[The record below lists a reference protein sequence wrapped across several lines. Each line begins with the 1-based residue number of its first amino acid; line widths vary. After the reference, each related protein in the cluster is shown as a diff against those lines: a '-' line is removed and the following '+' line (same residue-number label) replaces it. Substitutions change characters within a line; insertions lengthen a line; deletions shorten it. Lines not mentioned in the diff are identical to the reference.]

1 MRSWTTN
8 LAKLLLVVTVCTADT
23 SDQRRLNRRKILDDY
38 EDVEVS
44 QWFGFDSKL
53 EASQEFERFLEFG
66 GSLSMSVVVP
76 SVRSISKNGRSKS
89 NKKGSGKSKDGKVR
103 KGKSKDGKSPDG
115 KEGEKKIREGKSKST
130 GKTRLAKADKRR
142 RVLGIGFSQRE
153 AIGKQSK
160 AKAGKAKLGKKEKRE
175 SLKES
180 NKLSLPTS
188 PEDLTPKRVPY
199 ALMTLAPTPSPNSD
213 SKSISKGKFDSAR
226 YRVRRRRRR
235 AQTSEDPITWKSNRR
250 EFGDHCLIGTPNGAP
265 GSESGSKPGSK
276 EGSKSGNRG
285 GSKEGSKYGSK
296 EGSKS
301 GNKRVEVRD
310 KGHRRTELGLYACTV
325 SGSWTCCK
333 EYGDMGDDPVCC
345 KGDYTDSFAVHEKPI
360 AHKPLLTD
368 ENDEE
373 DDNGPLLSVKKSDTS
388 PSNGP
393 KDVLPSYSNDVPPAL
408 TSPGFAAPLLTRPH
422 QDPAAMAVQH
432 SWHSNDNDDGKN

>member
-1 MRSWTTN
+1 MKFWTTN
-8 LAKLLLVVTVCTADT
+8 IAKLLLVATVCTADT
-23 SDQRRLNRRKILDDY
+23 RDQGHLNRRKTLDDY

-44 QWFGFDSKL
+44 RWFDFGSKL

-89 NKKGSGKSKDGKVR
+89 EKKGSGKSKDGKIR
-103 KGKSKDGKSPDG
+103 KGKSKNGKSSDG
-115 KEGEKKIREGKSKST
+115 KEGEKKTREGKSKST
-130 GKTRLAKADKRR
+130 GKNRLAKADKGR

-160 AKAGKAKLGKKEKRE
+160 AKAGKANAGKAKSGKKEKRE
-175 SLKES
+175 SLKDS
-180 NKLSLPTS
+180 NKLSVPTS
-188 PEDLTPKRVPY
+188 PEGLTPKRVPY

-213 SKSISKGKFDSAR
+213 SKSKSKGKFGSAR
-226 YRVRRRRRR
+226 YTVRRRRRR
-235 AQTSEDPITWKSNRR
+235 AQTSEDPNVWKSNRR
-250 EFGDHCLIGTPNGAP
+250 ELGDHCLIGTPNRAP
-265 GSESGSKPGSK
+265 GSESGGKDGSK
-276 EGSKSGNRG
+276 EGSKSA
-285 GSKEGSKYGSK
+285 SK

-301 GNKRVEVRD
+301 GNKRVEGRD
-310 KGHRRTELGLYACTV
+310 KGRRRTELGLYACTL

-368 ENDEE
+368 GNNEE
-373 DDNGPLLSVKKSDTS
+373 DDNGALLSAKKSDTS

-432 SWHSNDNDDGKN
+432 SWRSNDNDDGKN